1 MRLTVKPIK
10 VFSTGVLVLSLL
22 AIAPAMTAQSAPQS
36 ELQKKIEKYIRHIYA
51 FGPEVKLTI
60 PEPKD
65 SEIAG
70 LLVTNVELTSGEGHD
85 NARMYVSKDGT
96 YLFRGDVSDMS
107 KDPLSETRAKLDLKN
122 APSVGSPTAPVTVVE
137 FADFECPVCRQLH
150 EQLRTLLPNYPQ
162 VKFYFK
168 DFPIEQIHPWAKTA
182 ALAGRCAYMQN
193 PKSFWKLYD
202 GFYDAQ
208 DLVSAANVWDKA
220 VDFAGQAGLDQ
231 AAFKSCL
238 ASPEAAAAVAAS
250 VGNAKTVEVTS
261 TPTVFINGR
270 RVVGAD
276 AGTIE
281 RFIQFELAD
290 QKAANAAVAK
300 KP

>member
-1 MRLTVKPIK
+1 VKPIK
-10 VFSTGVLVLSLL
+10 FFSTGVLVLSLL

-202 GFYDAQ
+202 GFYDSQ

-290 QKAANAAVAK
+290 QKAASAAVAK

>member
-10 VFSTGVLVLSLL
+10 FFSTGVLVISLL

-107 KDPLSETRAKLDLKN
+107 KDPLSETSAKLDLKN

-150 EQLRTLLPNYPQ
+150 EQLRTILPNYPQ
-162 VKFYFK
+162 VTFYFK
-168 DFPIEQIHPWAKTA
+168 DFPIDQIHPWAKTQR
-182 ALAGRCAYMQN
+182 LKRSRRKG
-193 PKSFWKLYD
+193 
-202 GFYDAQ
+202 
-208 DLVSAANVWDKA
+208 SARARRKR
-220 VDFAGQAGLDQ
+220 LIH
-231 AAFKSCL
+231 SR
-238 ASPEAAAAVAAS
+238 
-250 VGNAKTVEVTS
+250 S
-261 TPTVFINGR
+261 TGAIEQPQF
-270 RVVGAD
+270 VVN
-276 AGTIE
+276 I
-281 RFIQFELAD
+281 I
-290 QKAANAAVAK
+290 
-300 KP
+300 

>member
-1 MRLTVKPIK
+1 
-10 VFSTGVLVLSLL
+10 
-22 AIAPAMTAQSAPQS
+22 
-36 ELQKKIEKYIRHIYA
+36 LQKKIDKYLRHIYA

-65 SEIAG
+65 SEISG

-85 NARMYVSKDGT
+85 TARMYVSKDGK

-107 KDPLSETRAKLDLKN
+107 KDPMAETKAKLDLKD
-122 APSVGSPTAPVTVVE
+122 APFVGSPTALVTVVE

-150 EQLRTLLPNYPQ
+150 EALRKLLPNYPQ

-168 DFPIEQIHPWAKTA
+168 DFPIEQIHPWARTA
-182 ALAGRCAYMQN
+182 ALAGRCAYTQN
-193 PKSFWKLYD
+193 PKSFWKMYDYLYD
-202 GFYDAQ
+202 GQ
-208 DLVSAANVWDKA
+208 ELISASNAWEKA
-220 VDFAGQAGLDQ
+220 VDLAGQSGLDQ

-238 ASPEAAAAVAAS
+238 ASQEAAAAVEAS
-250 VGNAKTVEVTS
+250 VANAKAVEVTS
-261 TPTVFINGR
+261 TPTVFVNGR

-290 QKAANAAVAK
+290 QKATAATATS

>member
-1 MRLTVKPIK
+1 MKPIK
-10 VFSTGVLVLSLL
+10 FFSTGVLVISLL
-22 AIAPAMTAQSAPQS
+22 AIAPALTAQSAPQS

-162 VKFYFK
+162 VRFYFK

-290 QKAANAAVAK
+290 QKAASAAVAK

>member
-10 VFSTGVLVLSLL
+10 FFSTGVLVISLL

-107 KDPLSETRAKLDLKN
+107 KDPLSETSAKLDCN
-122 APSVGSPTAPVTVVE
+122 NGRV
-137 FADFECPVCRQLH
+137 
-150 EQLRTLLPNYPQ
+150 LRVQLLP
-162 VKFYFK
+162 V
-168 DFPIEQIHPWAKTA
+168 
-182 ALAGRCAYMQN
+182 R
-193 PKSFWKLYD
+193 
-202 GFYDAQ
+202 
-208 DLVSAANVWDKA
+208 A
-220 VDFAGQAGLDQ
+220 VGYLIGLGPPYCLRRVGPAGL
-231 AAFKSCL
+231 
-238 ASPEAAAAVAAS
+238 
-250 VGNAKTVEVTS
+250 
-261 TPTVFINGR
+261 GR
-270 RVVGAD
+270 
-276 AGTIE
+276 
-281 RFIQFELAD
+281 Q
-290 QKAANAAVAK
+290 
-300 KP
+300 

>member
-10 VFSTGVLVLSLL
+10 FFSTGVLVLSLL

-202 GFYDAQ
+202 GFYDSQ

-290 QKAANAAVAK
+290 QKAASAAVAK

>member
-1 MRLTVKPIK
+1 MKPIK
-10 VFSTGVLVLSLL
+10 LLLAGVLLLTLQVNTPGLS
-22 AIAPAMTAQSAPQS
+22 AQSAPQS
-36 ELQKKIEKYIRHIYA
+36 DLQKKIEKYIRHIYA
-51 FGPEVKLTI
+51 FGPEVKLVI

-65 SEIAG
+65 SEVAG
-70 LLVTNVELTSGEGHD
+70 LLVSNVELTSGESHD
-85 NARMYVSKDGT
+85 TAKMYISKDGK
-96 YLFRGDVSDMS
+96 YLFRGDVADLS
-107 KDPLSETRAKLDLKN
+107 KDPIAEIRAKLDLKN
-122 APSVGSPTAPVTVVE
+122 APFVGSPAAPVTVVE

-182 ALAGRCAYMQN
+182 ALAGRCGYSQN
-193 PKSFWKLYD
+193 AKSFWKFYD

-208 DLVSAANVWDKA
+208 DLISAANVWDKA
-220 VDFAGQAGLDQ
+220 VDYAGQAGLDQ

-238 ASPEAAAAVAAS
+238 ASPDAAAAVAAS
-250 VGNAKTVEVTS
+250 VANAKSLEVSS
-261 TPTVFINGR
+261 TPTVFVNGR

-281 RFIQFELAD
+281 RLIQFELTE
-290 QKAANAAVAK
+290 QKTAASPTTT

>member
-10 VFSTGVLVLSLL
+10 FFSTGVLVISLL

-107 KDPLSETRAKLDLKN
+107 KDPLSETSAKLDLKN

-290 QKAANAAVAK
+290 QKAASAAVAK